1 MQQLPQQ
8 RNALCVHISAKTI
21 LVTIFSSKQ
30 RLWDGRFRFGQTG
43 SAINE
48 EGDAIIF
55 IPFYSHRI
63 VATELLVKT
72 IDTNVKN
79 ILPKGF
85 EKELIPS
92 VDSRVRT
99 NRNTAQHY
107 KPRLITGQLHVP
119 QTFAHEPSFV
129 DPLQLFFFASSY
141 LVVLFIVI
149 LKQKVSVLSSYQI
162 KVSIHVDFLR

>member
-8 RNALCVHISAKTI
+8 RNAVCVHISAKTI
-21 LVTIFSSKQ
+21 LVTIFSSKKQ

-48 EGDAIIF
+48 GGDTIIF

-92 VDSRVRT
+92 VDSRVLRT
-99 NRNTAQHY
+99 NRNTAQHFSAEI
-107 KPRLITGQLHVP
+107 LT
-119 QTFAHEPSFV
+119 
-129 DPLQLFFFASSY
+129 FFFYLIELWTEAVDRAQASRIY
-141 LVVLFIVI
+141 
-149 LKQKVSVLSSYQI
+149 SSTLIQ
-162 KVSIHVDFLR
+162 